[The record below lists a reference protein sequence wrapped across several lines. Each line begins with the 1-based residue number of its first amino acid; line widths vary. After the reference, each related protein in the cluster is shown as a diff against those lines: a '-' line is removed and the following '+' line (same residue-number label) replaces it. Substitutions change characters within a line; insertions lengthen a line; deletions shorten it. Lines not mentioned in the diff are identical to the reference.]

1 MSTNGTSE
9 ATLPAD
15 LGLVSARR
23 LIDPPAEITFR
34 LSPGD
39 RALVAAGET
48 VVAGAPI
55 AERLRDPV
63 LMDRVVPA
71 SAGSAARRARRTT
84 VSCCSPGGIDGASP
98 AVRSRRRSTA
108 R

>member
-9 ATLPAD
+9 TDVPAD

-23 LIDPPAEITFR
+23 LIDPPAEITFP
-34 LSPGD
+34 LAPGD

-63 LMDRVVPA
+63 LIDQVVPA
-71 SAGSAARRARRTT
+71 SADPTTRADARTRA
-84 VSCCSPGGIDGASP
+84 SCCSSGGIDGGSP
-98 AVRSRRRSTA
+98 AVRSRSPSTA